1 MGGGAEGAGA
11 GDAFRLDGQAAI
23 VTGASSGLGAIM
35 ARGLAEAGCAVLV
48 AARREPQL
56 TALADEIARAGG
68 RAVAHRADLRDP
80 GHAEELVDAA
90 RAAFGRLDGVVL
102 NAGTSTLA
110 PAEAEDMAAFADV
123 LAVNVTAQ
131 AALAGAAA
139 RAMIPAGGGWMIA
152 MGSILGRRA
161 GTGAGVAAY
170 SASKAAVEQLVR
182 ELARQWAPHGIRV
195 NAIAPGYFPT
205 ELNAPLV
212 ATPERLAALLARTPL
227 GRAGTPE
234 DLTGAAV
241 FLASP
246 AARFVTGQI
255 LAVDGGM
262 SCW

>member
-161 GTGAGVAAY
+161 GTGPGVAAY
-170 SASKAAVEQLVR
+170 AASKAALEQLVR

-195 NAIAPGYFPT
+195 NAIAPGFFPT
-205 ELNAPLV
+205 AMNAPMI
-212 ATPERLAALLARTPL
+212 ADPERRARIIARIPMGRPGEAA
-227 GRAGTPE
+227 
-234 DLTGAAV
+234 DLTGVAV
-241 FLASP
+241 FLASA
-246 AARFVTGQI
+246 AARYVTGQVI
-255 LAVDGGM
+255 PLDGGM
-262 SCW
+262 TCW

>member
-1 MGGGAEGAGA
+1 
-11 GDAFRLDGQAAI
+11 
-23 VTGASSGLGAIM
+23 
-35 ARGLAEAGCAVLV
+35 
-48 AARREPQL
+48 
-56 TALADEIARAGG
+56 
-68 RAVAHRADLRDP
+68 
-80 GHAEELVDAA
+80 
-90 RAAFGRLDGVVL
+90 
-102 NAGTSTLA
+102 
-110 PAEAEDMAAFADV
+110 MAAY
-123 LAVNVTAQ
+123 T
-131 AALAGAAA
+131 
-139 RAMIPAGGGWMIA
+139 
-152 MGSILGRRA
+152 
-161 GTGAGVAAY
+161 
-170 SASKAAVEQLVR
+170 ASKGAVEQLTR

>member
-1 MGGGAEGAGA
+1 LSGPGAFSLA
-11 GDAFRLDGQAAI
+11 GQAAV

-35 ARGLAEAGCAVLV
+35 ARGLAEAGAGVVL
-48 AARREPQL
+48 AARRADRLE
-56 TALADEIARAGG
+56 ALAREIAAAGG
-68 RAVAHRADLRDP
+68 RAVAHPADLRDP
-80 GHAEELVDAA
+80 GHAEALVAA
-90 RAAFGRLDGVVL
+90 AGAAFGRLAGVVL
-102 NAGTSTLA
+102 NAGVSIQG
-110 PAEAEDMAAFADV
+110 PAEQEDLAGFADV

-131 AALAGAAA
+131 LALAAAAA
-139 RAMIPAGGGWMIA
+139 RAMIGAGRGGWMIL
-152 MGSILGRRA
+152 MSSIIGRRA
-161 GTGAGVAAY
+161 GTGPGVAAY
-170 SASKAAVEQLVR
+170 TASKGAVEQLTR

-212 ATPERLAALLARTPL
+212 ASPERRAAIIARTPL
-227 GRAGTPE
+227 GRAGAPE

>member
-35 ARGLAEAGCAVLV
+35 ARGLAEAGCAVLL

-161 GTGAGVAAY
+161 GTGPGVAAY
-170 SASKAAVEQLVR
+170 AASKAALEQLVR

-195 NAIAPGYFPT
+195 NAIAPGFFPT
-205 ELNAPLV
+205 AMNAPMI
-212 ATPERLAALLARTPL
+212 ADPERRARIIARIPMGRPGEAA
-227 GRAGTPE
+227 
-234 DLTGAAV
+234 DLTGVAV
-241 FLASP
+241 FLASA
-246 AARFVTGQI
+246 AARYVTGQVI
-255 LAVDGGM
+255 PLDGGM
-262 SCW
+262 TCW

>member
-1 MGGGAEGAGA
+1 MSGPGAFSLA
-11 GDAFRLDGQAAI
+11 GQAAV
-23 VTGASSGLGAIM
+23 VTGASAGLGAIM
-35 ARGLAEAGCAVLV
+35 ARGLAEAGAGVVL
-48 AARREPQL
+48 AARRAERL
-56 TALADEIARAGG
+56 EALAAEIAAAGG
-68 RAVAHRADLRDP
+68 RALAHPADLRDP
-80 GHAEELVDAA
+80 GHAAALVGAA
-90 RAAFGRLDGVVL
+90 EAAFGRIDGVVL
-102 NAGTSTLA
+102 NAGVSIQG
-110 PAEAEDMAAFADV
+110 PAEEEDLAGFADV

-131 AALAGAAA
+131 VALASAAA
-139 RAMIPAGGGWMIA
+139 RAMIAAGRGGWMIL
-152 MGSILGRRA
+152 MSSIIGRRA
-161 GTGAGVAAY
+161 GTGPGVAAY
-170 SASKAAVEQLVR
+170 TASKGAVEQLTR
-182 ELARQWAPHGIRV
+182 ELARQWGPHGIRV

-234 DLTGAAV
+234 DLIGAAV

>member
-35 ARGLAEAGCAVLV
+35 ARGLAEAGCAVLL

-80 GHAEELVDAA
+80 GHAEELVAAA

-205 ELNAPLV
+205 AMNAPMMADPQRRARIV
-212 ATPERLAALLARTPL
+212 ARIPL
-227 GRAGTPE
+227 GRPGEPE
-234 DLTGAAV
+234 DLTGVAV
-241 FLASP
+241 FLASR
-246 AARFVTGQI
+246 AARYVTGQVI
-255 LAVDGGM
+255 PLDGGM
-262 SCW
+262 TCW

>member
-1 MGGGAEGAGA
+1 MSGPA
-11 GDAFRLDGQAAI
+11 AFSLAGQAAV

-35 ARGLAEAGCAVLV
+35 ARGLAEAGAGVVLS
-48 AARREPQL
+48 ARRADRL
-56 TALADEIARAGG
+56 AALAEEIAAAGG
-68 RAVAHRADLRDP
+68 RAVAHPADLRDP
-80 GHAEELVDAA
+80 GHAAALVAA
-90 RAAFGRLDGVVL
+90 AEAAFGRLDGVVL
-102 NAGTSTLA
+102 NAGVSIQG
-110 PAEAEDMAAFADV
+110 PAEAEDLAGFADV

-131 AALAGAAA
+131 VALAGAAA
-139 RAMIPAGGGWMIA
+139 RAMIGAGRGGWMIL
-152 MGSILGRRA
+152 MSSIIGRRA
-161 GTGAGVAAY
+161 GTGPGVAAY
-170 SASKAAVEQLVR
+170 TASKGAVEQLTR

-195 NAIAPGYFPT
+195 NAIAPGFFPT

>member
-1 MGGGAEGAGA
+1 
-11 GDAFRLDGQAAI
+11 
-23 VTGASSGLGAIM
+23 M
-35 ARGLAEAGCAVLV
+35 AH
-48 AARREPQL
+48 P
-56 TALADEIARAGG
+56 
-68 RAVAHRADLRDP
+68 ADLRDP
-80 GHAEELVDAA
+80 GHAEALVGAA
-90 RAAFGRLDGVVL
+90 EAVFGRLDGVVL
-102 NAGTSTLA
+102 NAGVSIQG
-110 PAEAEDMAAFADV
+110 PAEQEDLAGFADV

-131 AALAGAAA
+131 VALAAAAA
-139 RAMIPAGGGWMIA
+139 RAMIGAGRGGWMIL
-152 MGSILGRRA
+152 MSSIIGRRA
-161 GTGAGVAAY
+161 GTGPGVAAY
-170 SASKAAVEQLVR
+170 TASKGAVEQLTR